1 MERSLALLRVA
12 SLAVALTLGAGCASD
27 EEARRE
33 AVHSAAEAER
43 DSRHAHVHEATESED
58 ESSPQMTVQG
68 DEGTLNAADIESA
81 LHDHMDEIRDCYR
94 VGKKAAPRDGAKVM
108 LRFFVDGKGEVQ
120 DVSIVE
126 SNLGSRGIEHCLADI
141 AVGVV
146 FEAPTG
152 HKPMTFDYPVEFR
165 SAPPLTADRQR
176 RP

>member
-1 MERSLALLRVA
+1 MHRPLALLRA
-12 SLAVALTLGAGCASD
+12 AALVVTLSLGAGCASN
-27 EEARRE
+27 EASRCE
-33 AVHSAAEAER
+33 AAHTAAEAER
-43 DSRHAHVHEATESED
+43 DARHAHVHEATESED
-58 ESSPQMTVQG
+58 EATPQMTVQG

-94 VGKKAAPRDGAKVM
+94 VGKKAAPRDGARVM
-108 LRFFVDGKGEVQ
+108 LRFYVDGKGEVQ

-146 FEAPTG
+146 FEPPTG

-165 SAPPLTADRQR
+165 SAAPLTADRQR